1 MHQSPWEVKMS
12 NTMVR
17 LPCQVVLRG
26 RAPWSSFTWH
36 SVSCGLLPRRGVG
49 EDHGQAASDVAVYQV
64 CIYMHVYMCVHVCVY
79 MCMCICMY
87 MHICVSVYVYA
98 YTCIYTCVWGY
109 ICTRV
114 GAFLFI
120 CTVQSLYNMRV
131 YHRCFFNTCKRVWE
145 GIGSGVFFQLVHG

>member
-26 RAPWSSFTWH
+26 RAPWSSFTWR

-79 MCMCICMY
+79 MCMCTCMY
-87 MHICVSVYVYA
+87 MYICVSVYMYA
-98 YTCIYTCVWGY
+98 YTCICTRVWVY

-114 GAFLFI
+114 GAFCLFVLSHF
-120 CTVQSLYNMRV
+120 CT
-131 YHRCFFNTCKRVWE
+131 TCVCTT
-145 GIGSGVFFQLVHG
+145 GVFQHQHACVVGDWKWGFFQLVRG